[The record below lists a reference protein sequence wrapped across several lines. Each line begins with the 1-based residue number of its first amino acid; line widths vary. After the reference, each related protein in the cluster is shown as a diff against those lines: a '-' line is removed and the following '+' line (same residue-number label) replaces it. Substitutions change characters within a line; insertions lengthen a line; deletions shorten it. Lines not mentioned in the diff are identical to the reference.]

1 MDERIGLLAD
11 WTTVSKGFKYEQ
23 TQNHTKLDEMFVRG
37 DKLLFLKDS
46 TTLNATVI
54 LYFFSL
60 PMFFDLPFWESFY
73 IVMQIG

>member
-1 MDERIGLLAD
+1 MDERTGLLAD
-11 WTTVSKGFKYEQ
+11 WTTVYKDFKYEQ

-37 DKLLFLKDS
+37 DELLFLKDS
-46 TTLNATVI
+46 TTLNATII
-54 LYFFSL
+54 LYFFSF